1 MSLQEEQRSE
11 LLKASRIMFQHYFLN
26 FPGIIYE
33 GPLEAFIEKQ
43 GDYLERNPDAF
54 ECRARL
60 GAALLMMGDPEEAC
74 AELQKAEESRKHYPE
89 TPLESCSSRLRKKCL
104 LLEDRG
110 CA

>member
-1 MSLQEEQRSE
+1 
-11 LLKASRIMFQHYFLN
+11 MFQQNFFN

-43 GDYLERNPDAF
+43 SDYLERNPDAF

-74 AELQKAEESRKHYPE
+74 AKLGKAEESRKHYPE
-89 TPLESCSSRLRKKCL
+89 TPLESCSREYRHCVSL
-104 LLEDRG
+104 LFYLSQPHCPSG
-110 CA
+110 